1 MTTSEFEPDIKLKD
15 YIQSYWYYRI
25 ESNTVKHFD
34 IFPDGHF
41 CLVINF
47 KKGKIVDKRLTGIWR
62 NTASI
67 SYFEEE
73 EVLGI
78 SFHPFAI
85 GNILK
90 FDVGTILDD
99 SRYVISLSEF
109 NLNEE
114 FLLQN
119 LNKTN
124 TLVSYL
130 NQQFLKFTEDIQP
143 DKRMKKCFQLINDS
157 DGTLKVNEISTLVGL
172 SSRQLNRLVTKM
184 IGIGVKEYS
193 KIIRLK
199 RSLVQIKQGYSFH
212 QHYYDQPHF
221 IRELNRYTGAKPSD
235 LDLNNNDR
243 FIQYFYFG

>member
-1 MTTSEFEPDIKLKD
+1 MITHEFDTDLRLKD
-15 YIQSYWYYRI
+15 YIQSYWYYKVDTN
-25 ESNTVKHFD
+25 SVKHFD

-47 KKGKIVDKRLTGIWR
+47 KKGKIVDKRLTGIWT

-67 SYFEEE
+67 SYFEDE

-85 GNILK
+85 GSIFKFNINSL
-90 FDVGTILDD
+90 LDD
-99 SRYVISLSEF
+99 SKFIPSLSEF

-114 FLLQN
+114 FLINNLDKHN
-119 LNKTN
+119 ILVTYLNK
-124 TLVSYL
+124 
-130 NQQFLKFTEDIQP
+130 QFLTFTEDIQL
-143 DKRMKKCFQLINDS
+143 DRRLKKCFKLIDES
-157 DGTLKVNEISTLVGL
+157 DGNLTVNKISTLIGL

-199 RSLVQIKQGYSFH
+199 RSLIQIKQGHSFH
-212 QHYYDQPHF
+212 QYYYDQPHF
-221 IRELNRYTGAKPSD
+221 IRELNRYTGTKPSD
-235 LDLNNNDR
+235 LDFNNNDR
-243 FIQYFYFG
+243 FIQYYYFA